1 MAFFRR
7 WIQPLRQRDSRM
19 YEFTEAMN
27 PFGEPVEMMS
37 LVEEVIVVAN
47 RVLGTKSISQEKIG

>member
-1 MAFFRR
+1 
-7 WIQPLRQRDSRM
+7 M